1 MLRRVVLQ
9 TFRQGL
15 VQSFFKRN
23 AVSVSEVTATHQPI
37 ETSNEAGEKSV
48 PTQKA
53 GDESGKTV
61 VVAPPEFRF
70 MYPEFLPDPTMEY
83 RNRLKEKLERM
94 DMLQRRSVIEI
105 PEFYTGSVMAVTVAD
120 ANSPNKFSRF
130 VGICIQRGG
139 SGLRAWFILRNVVDK
154 QGVEI
159 LYEMYCPLIQKIQ
172 VLRLERRLDESLL
185 YLRDALPEYSTFPL
199 DMEPERRLNNSVVPL
214 NPIKVKLRPR
224 PWLERWERQNLQGVE
239 DLNLPQRFYD
249 RAEEV
254 AKPWEKY
261 DLMLHY
267 RKTIPAEE
275 QEKIFAEVHSQ
286 LQQQDLKRKIRRRRG
301 PDNDQ

>member
-1 MLRRVVLQ
+1 MILV
-9 TFRQGL
+9 GL
-15 VQSFFKRN
+15 AQSLFKRT
-23 AVSVSEVTATHQPI
+23 AVSLSETATVQHST
-37 ETSNEAGEKSV
+37 ETSNEARSKSV
-48 PTQKA
+48 STQKN
-53 GDESGKTV
+53 GDESGNTV

-70 MYPEFLPDPTMEY
+70 MYPEFLPDPTMER
-83 RNRLKEKLERM
+83 RNRLREKLERM
-94 DMLQRRSVIEI
+94 DMLQRRSIIEI

-120 ANSPNKFSRF
+120 TNSPSKVARF

-159 LYEMYCPLIQKIQ
+159 LYEMYCPLIQKIE

-185 YLRDALPEYSTFPL
+185 YLRDALPEYSTFPF

-224 PWLERWERQNLQGVE
+224 PWLERWERQDLQGVE
-239 DLNLPQRFYD
+239 NLNLPQRFYD
-249 RAEEV
+249 RAKEV
-254 AKPWEKY
+254 AKPWEKF
-261 DLMLHY
+261 DLMLQY

-275 QEKIFAEVHSQ
+275 QEKIFAEIHSQ
-286 LQQQDLKRKIRRRRG
+286 LQQQDFQRKMRRRRG
-301 PDNDQ
+301 LSNEQ

>member
-1 MLRRVVLQ
+1 MLRSLVSQ

-15 VQSFFKRN
+15 VHSFFRRN
-23 AVSVSEVTATHQPI
+23 AASLSESVVVQNPV
-37 ETSNEAGEKSV
+37 ETSEEAGEKSV
-48 PTQKA
+48 SNQKNS
-53 GDESGKTV
+53 DESGTTV

-70 MYPEFLPDPTMEY
+70 MYPEFLPDPKMER
-83 RNRLKEKLERM
+83 RNKLKEKLERM

-105 PEFYTGSVMAVTVAD
+105 PEFYTGSIMAVTVAD
-120 ANSPNKFSRF
+120 SNSPNKFARF

-139 SGLRAWFILRNVVDK
+139 SGLRAWFILRNVVDR

-159 LYEMYCPLIQKIQ
+159 LYEMYCPLIQKIE

-185 YLRDALPEYSTFPL
+185 YLRDALPEYSTFPFE
-199 DMEPERRLNNSVVPL
+199 MEPERRLNNSVVPL

-224 PWLERWERQNLQGVE
+224 PWLERWERQDLQGVQ

-249 RAEEV
+249 RAKEV

-261 DLMLHY
+261 DLMLQY

-275 QEKIFAEVHSQ
+275 QEKIYAEVHSQ

-301 PDNDQ
+301 PNSEQ